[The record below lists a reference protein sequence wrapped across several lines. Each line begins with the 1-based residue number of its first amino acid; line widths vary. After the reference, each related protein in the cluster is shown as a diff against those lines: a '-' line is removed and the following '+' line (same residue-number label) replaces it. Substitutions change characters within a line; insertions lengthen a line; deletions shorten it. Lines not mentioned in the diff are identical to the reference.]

1 MSSLVFECVGAA
13 TAKQLFSNMSTESLG
28 HGYLFTGAAGIGK
41 KTFARRLAQS
51 ILCAEKTPMFGYCKT
66 CASCR
71 MFASKTHP
79 DYTEAIGEIKIGKA
93 GEKSGEEITA
103 RGIVK
108 QLALHAYH
116 GSHRIVVLGDAA
128 FATEESAN
136 ALLKF
141 FEEPPA
147 GVVII
152 LTTSAPGG
160 LLTTIQSRLVEI
172 PFERLDTQTIVTIL
186 EADGVTPTL
195 AREAAEGAMGSVT
208 AARAILVVG
217 AVNIRSIAFGWFA
230 NALAGKSADLRLEDH
245 ATTPAERRDWLNE
258 FLEALRIIA
267 RDYAVSIVAGPR
279 APKLATELAAKI
291 SGLPKRGPRE
301 ATAILDSVHETIK
314 LAQTNVSA
322 ALVADYLRVAL
333 APATQR

>member
-230 NALAGKSADLRLEDH
+230 NALAGKSADLRLE
-245 ATTPAERRDWLNE
+245 
-258 FLEALRIIA
+258 ALRIIA